1 MDESIGHGNVL
12 GQLAVERNR
21 EVAPMNGVA
30 CMVLIHSRIFSVMDG
45 VLTDDFLKRS
55 VKVAWAIISYFECG
69 FCHGVIFES
78 DSFYSFINRAFH
90 DKPPDGLAMI
100 FLIR

>member
-30 CMVLIHSRIFSVMDG
+30 CMVLIHSRIFSVMGG

-55 VKVAWAIISYFECG
+55 VKWL
-69 FCHGVIFES
+69 
-78 DSFYSFINRAFH
+78 
-90 DKPPDGLAMI
+90 GLLYPTSSAVSVTV
-100 FLIR
+100 